1 MIMVA
6 LKLQRIGDE
15 IGLTL
20 PREMLAALKAG
31 EGDVVHI
38 SQTAAGLQ
46 IVATDP
52 AVERQMRIAE
62 EGMAAYRNT
71 LSALA
76 K

>member
-1 MIMVA
+1 MVA

-20 PREMLAALKAG
+20 PREMLAALKVG

-38 SQTAAGLQ
+38 SQTDIGLQ
-46 IVATDP
+46 IVPSNP
-52 AVERQMRIAE
+52 AFDRQMRIAE
-62 EGMAAYRNT
+62 EGMVAYRNT
-71 LSALA
+71 LNALA

>member
-31 EGDVVHI
+31 EGDVVYLSETPQGVVI
-38 SQTAAGLQ
+38 SAQDDQQG
-46 IVATDP
+46 
-52 AVERQMRIAE
+52 RQLDLARDI
-62 EGMAAYRNT
+62 MARRRGV
-71 LSALA
+71 LRVLA
-76 K
+76 Q